1 MIAYFDFCDNCKRW
15 VSLSTDG
22 HISATADNDVLS
34 GFEGQPSAVKLPVG
48 AESAAV
54 AKKRRYGAG
63 SEGQVQDEHYLH
75 RCALIKK
82 RAVLCGVCQSLLM
95 DMTAP
100 KSRRSR
106 CKKHSENGKA
116 SLEES

>member
-1 MIAYFDFCDNCKRW
+1 M
-15 VSLSTDG
+15 
-22 HISATADNDVLS
+22 
-34 GFEGQPSAVKLPVG
+34 KLPFG

-54 AKKRRYGAG
+54 SKKRRYGAG

-75 RCALIKK
+75 RCAFFKK

-116 SLEES
+116 SLEESGFMFLEVLEELADVQSDVHADV